1 MHNSTKTDMSFA
13 TCVFPSDW
21 VRNKLDNE
29 TVKLNVKK
37 LHFVFV
43 DQPITKSNVSKEI
56 MNDRRKAS
64 TNGKNE

>member
-1 MHNSTKTDMSFA
+1 MSFA

-29 TVKLNVKK
+29 TIKLNVKKK